1 MTTALAN
8 KFRVAIFDEFFE
20 AFGGLPKPQQKKVRE
35 FLRKFRANPTDP
47 SINYEKI
54 KTFIDPNLRTVR
66 IGDDYR
72 AIVLRPETGN
82 VYGLLWV
89 DHHDEAMQWASRK
102 RCTINPEIGAIQIYD
117 MIEADEVAPAQ
128 PAAPKYKAP
137 PLFAQLADA
146 DLVGIGVPEDL

>member
-20 AFGGLPKPQQKKVRE
+20 AFGGLPKPHQKKVRE
-35 FLRKFRANPTDP
+35 FLRKFRANPTDR

-54 KTFIDPNLRTVR
+54 STFIDPNLRTVR

-102 RCTINPEIGAIQIYD
+102 RCTITPEIGAIQIYD
-117 MIEADEVAPAQ
+117 MVAADELAP
-128 PAAPKYKAP
+128 PASAPQYKAP
-137 PLFAQLADA
+137 PLFGKLSDA
-146 DLVGIGVPEDL
+146 DLVGIGVP